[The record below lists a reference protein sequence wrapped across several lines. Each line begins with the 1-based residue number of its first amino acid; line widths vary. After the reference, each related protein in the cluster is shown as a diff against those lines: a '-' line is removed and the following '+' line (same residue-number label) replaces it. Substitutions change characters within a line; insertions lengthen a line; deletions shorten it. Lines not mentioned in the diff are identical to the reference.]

1 MKGLR
6 GFTIGS
12 FLMAMTL
19 PAFASV
25 PVEVG
30 SAQMIRGTVTAQLQ
44 EQGPRTL
51 EKASPVFE
59 TDQITTGAKSFAVI
73 KLKDGTRI
81 TVRPDS
87 QLSIKKYTFE
97 EGKEEAEFDLVKG
110 GMRALTGLMGK
121 TNPDATNVKTAY
133 ATMGIRGTSYDIRL
147 CDTDCVQEQKT
158 KRGIVALSSLVVA
171 RAVNISGGV
180 TAVSIEGESRH
191 LSEGAPVYNGD
202 QLITDANGSAMLV
215 FRDNTRLALQPGSKF
230 ALKSY
235 SYQDGEKAGGRFD
248 GKLLKGNLQVK
259 PGAIGREYPEGF
271 RIHTAKRTIGAEG
284 TRFTADDSNVDLNE
298 LFAVQDHDFTK
309 PGTYVTVYDG
319 HVHVSKSE
327 SKVAGQ
333 AMVASLDL
341 LSGFELLAQA
351 NPDKKDKPD
360 KKETEFIDLGRGE
373 AAFVDT
379 ESLYRITPPLF
390 MTEDCYP
397 HPVDFDNGGVWPPI
411 FFQGDA
417 CAAVWSHFKSFGIW
431 DPMGGPDEDAAFD
444 QPIPVG
450 KGTPEP
456 ETPEPETP
464 GPEAPGTPG
473 PGTPGPGESPP
484 FQPINPQSGAI

>member
-6 GFTIGS
+6 GLTIGS
-12 FLMAMTL
+12 FLLVMAW
-19 PAFASV
+19 PVFAAV

-44 EQGPRTL
+44 EQEPRTL
-51 EKASPVFE
+51 EKSSPVFE
-59 TDQITTGAKSFAVI
+59 TDQITTGDKSFAVI

-147 CDTDCVQEQKT
+147 CDSDCVQEQKT
-158 KRGIVALSSLVVA
+158 KRGIVNLSSLVVA
-171 RAVNISGGV
+171 RAVNISGGL

-191 LSEGAPVYNGD
+191 LSEGGPVYNGD
-202 QLITDANGSAMLV
+202 QLTTDAKGSAILV

-230 ALKSY
+230 ALKNY
-235 SYQDGEKAGGRFD
+235 TYQAGEKAGARFD

-259 PGAIGREYPEGF
+259 PGSIGQDYPESF
-271 RIHTAKRTIGAEG
+271 SIHTAKRTIGPEG

-319 HVHVSKSE
+319 HIHVQKSE

-351 NPDKKDKPD
+351 NPDELAKPN
-360 KKETEFIDLGRGE
+360 KKEPEFIDLGRGE

-397 HPVDFDNGGVWPPI
+397 HPTDFDNGGVWPPI

-417 CAAVWSHFKSFGIW
+417 CAAIWSHFKSFGIW
-431 DPMGGPDEDAAFD
+431 DPFGGPDEDAAFD
-444 QPIPVG
+444 QPLPLDRETPEPE
-450 KGTPEP
+450 TPEP

-464 GPEAPGTPG
+464 GP
-473 PGTPGPGESPP
+473 GE
-484 FQPINPQSGAI
+484 PIVPEPPQSGGI